1 MHSSVSAKNLENRKD
16 GGPTQR
22 CPHTGFSPQL
32 CALRIKLPSP
42 VGSQHVA
49 QLRSYDLRAV
59 FLRIQWLKP
68 AISCIAS
75 NCLGK
80 VRY

>member
-1 MHSSVSAKNLENRKD
+1 ML
-16 GGPTQR
+16 
-22 CPHTGFSPQL
+22 PHRLLTPVL
-32 CALRIKLPSP
+32 CFEDKTLPSP

-59 FLRIQWLKP
+59 FLRIRWLKP